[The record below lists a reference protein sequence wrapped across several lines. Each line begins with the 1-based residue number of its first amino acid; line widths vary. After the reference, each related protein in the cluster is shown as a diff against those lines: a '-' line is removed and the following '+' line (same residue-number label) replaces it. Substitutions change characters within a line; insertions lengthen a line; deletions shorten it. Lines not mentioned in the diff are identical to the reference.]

1 MIVVCATDITA
12 TAVTVTVAVAAVV
25 VLSLSPPAVRLVCQT
40 TLVRWR
46 WGAGG
51 EKNTKK
57 KKITEVVPEKV
68 CQISSKFWH

>member
-12 TAVTVTVAVAAVV
+12 TAVTVAVAVAAVV

-51 EKNTKK
+51 EKKTKQTINYRSGARESVPK
-57 KKITEVVPEKV
+57 K
-68 CQISSKFWH
+68 F